1 MAKDLTKRRLEILKA
16 IHDYTRTY
24 RRPPT
29 MREIEEAVELH
40 SPGATS
46 YQVDKLI
53 NAGYLERVGDG
64 ARNLKLSMKGI
75 RTLAHARLSGRVEED
90 SIPEEASVVRIP
102 LMGYIHAGAPIP
114 APGSGMVDENP
125 FSDEVVTVPL
135 DFIGRTDNLFALRV
149 KGDSMIDALVGD
161 GDYVIVRQQAS
172 AESGDMV
179 AVWLEDEESTTL
191 KYFYP
196 RSGGQEIELRPANP
210 TYHSLIKPGR
220 VVKISG
226 KVVAVIRSL
235 EE

>member
-1 MAKDLTKRRLEILKA
+1 MAKDLTERRLEILKA
-16 IHDYTRTY
+16 IHDYTRANQ
-24 RRPPT
+24 RPPT
-29 MREIEEAVELH
+29 VREINEAVELH

-53 NAGYLERVGDG
+53 NAGYLERVGGG

-75 RTLAHARLSGRVEED
+75 RALSHASLFGSVEGD
-90 SIPEEASVVRIP
+90 FIPEEASVVRIP
-102 LMGYIHAGAPIP
+102 LMGYIQAGAPIP

-125 FSDEVVTVPL
+125 FPDEAVTIPL
-135 DFIGRTDNLFALRV
+135 DIIGRTDGLFALKV
-149 KGDSMIDALVGD
+149 KGDSMVDALVGD
-161 GDYVIVRQQAS
+161 GDFVIVRQQAD

-179 AVWLEDEESTTL
+179 AVWLEDDGTTTL

-210 TYHSLIKPGR
+210 AYQSLIKPGR
-220 VVKISG
+220 DVKISG

-235 EE
+235 EK